1 MSTTMNDIDESIKD
15 CLIIGFHDPSFSD
28 FVEMMRGTGEDTGA
42 FRDLNLTFTEVGG
55 VPLRCLDLINHL
67 MTEAGMPP
75 DTPYENCDFVWPVV
89 LYLGSF
95 LHRRGFS
102 FDYVSLFHREKD
114 ELPERFEGKRFHSVV
129 ITTTVYVSPQPIIEI
144 VEYLRSIGIDAPI
157 IIGGPYISNQHK
169 VMSEDELSLLFN
181 FIGGDVYV
189 ISSEGETTLAKII
202 ARLKA
207 GESLDGIPNI
217 AVASADGAAFDFHP
231 LETER
236 NELHDEPID
245 YSLFGPE
252 AIGRFVSLRTAK
264 SCPFNCNFCG
274 FPQRAGNYVY
284 TDLDYVERELDA
296 IAELGTVS
304 TLTFLDDTFNVPKGR
319 FKSILRL
326 MIDRGY
332 GFRWNSFYRSD
343 HGDAETIELMAASG
357 CEGVFLGI
365 ESGCDRI
372 LELMNKA
379 ARKKHYGAAIDK
391 FREVGITTYG
401 SFIIGFPGETRDSVF
416 ETMEFIETHAPTFY
430 RAQLF
435 YLDPATPVWRDR
447 EKLGVV
453 GGGFEWRHPTMDNHE
468 ASALIE
474 HMFVTIRNSVWCP
487 QNGFEDW
494 SIYYLMRH
502 GFSRDDVISFVR
514 GFNELVGMKFVT
526 PDNPS
531 ARSDVMARLRNIAIA
546 ARRRY
551 LAEPSA
557 PMPVPRPRTAPSR
570 AKVLPIL
577 PQ

>member
-1 MSTTMNDIDESIKD
+1 MTHLDESTLD
-15 CLIIGFHDPSFSD
+15 CLIIGFHDPDFSE
-28 FVEMMRGTGEDTGA
+28 FVDMMRGTGEDTGA
-42 FRDLNLTFTEVGG
+42 FRDLNLTFTEVDGK
-55 VPLRCLDLINHL
+55 PMRCLDLINHL
-67 MTEAGMPP
+67 MTEAGLPP

-95 LHRRGFS
+95 LHRRGYS
-102 FDYVSLFHREKD
+102 FDYVSLFHRERD
-114 ELPERFEGKRFHSVV
+114 ELAERFKGKRFRSVV

-144 VEYLRSIGIDAPI
+144 VEFLRSIGIDAPF
-157 IIGGPYISNQHK
+157 IIGGPYISSQHK
-169 VMSEDELSLLFN
+169 VLTQDEMALTFD
-181 FIGGDVYV
+181 FIGGDIYV
-189 ISSEGETTLAKII
+189 ISSEGESTLAKVLE
-202 ARLKA
+202 RLKA

-217 AVASADGAAFDFHP
+217 VVATGDGFDFHP

-245 YSLFGPE
+245 YTLFGPE

-264 SCPFNCNFCG
+264 SCPFSCNFCG
-274 FPQRAGNYVY
+274 FPQRAGSYVY
-284 TDLDYVERELDA
+284 TDIGHVERELDA
-296 IAELGTVS
+296 IANLGTVS

-326 MIDRGY
+326 MIERGY

-343 HGDAETIELMAASG
+343 HGDAETIELMAESG

-447 EKLGVV
+447 EQLGVV

-474 HMFVTIRNSVWCP
+474 QMFLQIRNSVWCP

-502 GFSRDDVISFVR
+502 GFARDDVTAFVR
-514 GFNELVGMKFVT
+514 GFNELVGMKLQ
-526 PDNPS
+526 PPQDCA
-531 ARSDVMARLRNIAIA
+531 ARDYVMDTLRDIAVA

-551 LAEPSA
+551 LAQPRTL
-557 PMPVPRPRTAPSR
+557 MPVPKPRAEPAR
-570 AKVLPIL
+570 QKVLPIL
-577 PQ
+577 VR